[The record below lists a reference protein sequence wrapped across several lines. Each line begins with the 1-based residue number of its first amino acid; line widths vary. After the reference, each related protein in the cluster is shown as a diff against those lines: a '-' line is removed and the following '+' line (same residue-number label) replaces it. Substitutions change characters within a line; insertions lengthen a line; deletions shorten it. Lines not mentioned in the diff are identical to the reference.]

1 MYADAS
7 KGDGVTRMSGINQ
20 IESEI
25 INKRMTTNK
34 AHACFPN
41 IIYIDIF
48 SWFFS
53 LILWMGRGIMNV
65 YSD

>member
-7 KGDGVTRMSGINQ
+7 KGDGVARMSGINQ

-48 SWFFS
+48 FWFFS
-53 LILWMGRGIMNV
+53 LMLWMEGGITSV